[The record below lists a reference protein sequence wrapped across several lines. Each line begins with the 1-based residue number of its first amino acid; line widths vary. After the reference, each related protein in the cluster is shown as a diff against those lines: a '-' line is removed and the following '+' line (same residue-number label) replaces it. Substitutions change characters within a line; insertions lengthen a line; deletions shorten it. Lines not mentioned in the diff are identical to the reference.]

1 MRALFLLAC
10 CASCVSPPQPRSTKA
25 EADGPPFDVAQL
37 RADIGFLANDL
48 LEGRRAGTRGYDVAA
63 AYVAARL
70 AILGI
75 APRGKDG
82 YFQPLQLREVV
93 PDLVATKVELSDPA
107 LAAAIRVP
115 DSATVSA
122 DLAHLDLDVTGKLT
136 F

>member
-37 RADIGFLANDL
+37 RADIRFLAGDL
-48 LEGRRAGTRGYDVAA
+48 LEGRRAGTRGYDIAA
-63 AYVAARL
+63 EYVASRL

-75 APRGKDG
+75 GPGGEGG
-82 YFQPLQLREVV
+82 YFQPVRLREVT
-93 PDLVATKVELSDPA
+93 PDLDATSVELSDSA

-115 DSATVSA
+115 DSALVNA
-122 DLAHLDLDVTGKLT
+122 DFAH
-136 F
+136 